1 MRRLLVVALIMA
13 TMTILFA
20 NPWLLP
26 RLVLTQSLQAILLPI
41 GKADLIRV
49 DKSERQMQL
58 LRGDEVIARY
68 KISLGA
74 NPEGHKSQEGDERTP
89 EGRYII
95 DWRNQKSGYFLSM
108 HISYPNES
116 DTELANVAGYSP
128 GGMIMIHGQPN
139 NYASVAPVLQG
150 FDWTNGCIAV
160 TNTEI
165 KQIWNAVSNGTPIEI
180 NP

>member
-1 MRRLLVVALIMA
+1 MRRLLVVALIMV
-13 TMTILFA
+13 TITIFFA
-20 NPWLLP
+20 NRWRSPH
-26 RLVLTQSLQAILLPI
+26 LVQQQSLQTILLPI

-89 EGRYII
+89 EGHYII
-95 DWRNQKSGYFLSM
+95 DWRNPNSGYFLSM
-108 HISYPNES
+108 HISYPNKS
-116 DTELANVAGYSP
+116 DTELAKAGGQSP

-139 NYASVAPVLQG
+139 GYSSVAPILQG
-150 FDWTNGCIAV
+150 FDWTNGCVAV
-160 TNTEI
+160 TNAEM
-165 KQIWNAVSNGTPIEI
+165 KQIWNAVPNGTPIEI

>member
-1 MRRLLVVALIMA
+1 MRRLLVVALIMV
-13 TMTILFA
+13 TMTIFFA
-20 NPWLLP
+20 SRWLLP
-26 RLVLTQSLQAILLPI
+26 RLVPQQSLETILLPI

-58 LRGDEVIARY
+58 LRDDKVIARY

-89 EGRYII
+89 EGRYTI
-95 DWRNQKSGYFLSM
+95 DWRNPKSGYFLSM

-116 DTELANVAGYSP
+116 DKELANVAGYSP

-139 NYASVAPVLQG
+139 SYASVAPVLQG

-160 TNTEI
+160 TNAEM